1 MTEAVQKNDDV
12 PAMVAPLVAPPV
24 TPAQAAGP
32 ATPDRYFNRELSWL
46 AFNQRVLAEGRNA
59 NYPLLERL
67 RFLSISGNNLDEF
80 LMVRVAGLAGQVR
93 QKIEEVSVEG
103 LSPAQQLAATHE
115 GVIRLEAIQQEIWTE
130 LRHALAD
137 ERITIIGDENL
148 DSEAARWLEDY
159 FLSQVLPVIT
169 PQAIDP
175 AHPFPFIAN
184 QGMGLMMSLTRQSD
198 EMRIMEMVLIPQA
211 LPRFVR
217 LPGEAANYISIESLL
232 CRHAGLLFPGFTVGG
247 RSVFRVLRD
256 SDLEI
261 EEDAEDLVR
270 YFRTAIQ
277 QRRRG
282 SVIMLQLQNDFDAE
296 AEQLLREQ
304 LRLDYAI
311 VIKTGG
317 LIGVSGLSAIIDEAR
332 PDLKFEPYSPRFPE
346 RVKQHDGDCFASIR
360 EKDMIIHHPYES
372 FEVVVDFLRQA
383 AADPEVIAIKQTL
396 YRAGKQSAV
405 IAALIAAAEA
415 GKSVTAVVELK
426 ARFDEEQNLLWA
438 SQLER
443 AGVQVIY
450 GFLDWK
456 THAKV
461 SMVVRRETEGYRT
474 YCHFGTGNYHPVTA
488 RIYTDLSFFT
498 ADPDLVRDAGQVFNF
513 ITGYVEPRTVSQ
525 MAIAPVSL
533 RERIYQMVDQEI
545 ANALK
550 GKPAMI
556 WIKLNSLTD
565 QGVIER
571 LYEASQAGVDVSL
584 VVRGICCLRPGV
596 PGFSENIKVKSI
608 IGRFLEHSRIWCF
621 GNGAALP
628 NPQAHVFIS
637 SADGMSRNLDR
648 RVEVMVPIR
657 NETVHD
663 QVLDQVMVANLLDTE
678 QSWLLQPDGSYER
691 AQPGKNPFNCH
702 RYFMTNPSLSGRG
715 AALSS
720 GRKVPKLA
728 LRRGGV

>member
-1 MTEAVQKNDDV
+1 MMEAAHDIDT
-12 PAMVAPLVAPPV
+12 
-24 TPAQAAGP
+24 TPATNAGGNAASSAAGSG
-32 ATPDRYFNRELSWL
+32 RYFNRELSWL
-46 AFNQRVLAEGRNA
+46 AFNERVLAEGRNA

-67 RFLSISGNNLDEF
+67 RFLSISGSNIDEF

-93 QKIEEVSVEG
+93 GKIEEISIDG
-103 LSPAQQLAATHE
+103 QTPAQQLAATHQA
-115 GVIRLEAIQQEIWTE
+115 VIRLEAVQQEIWSE
-130 LRHALAD
+130 LCTAMAA
-137 ERITIIGDENL
+137 ERITIIGGGPLEPDQAN
-148 DSEAARWLEDY
+148 WLEGW
-159 FLSQVLPVIT
+159 FLSHVLPVVT

-184 QGMGLMMSLTRQSD
+184 QGMGVMMALTRRSD
-198 EMRIMEMVLIPQA
+198 EASMMEMVLIPQA

-217 LPGEAANYISIESLL
+217 LPGEAAVYISIEDLL
-232 CRHAGLLFPGFTVGG
+232 CRHAELLFPGFKVGG
-247 RSVFRVLRD
+247 TGVFRVLRD

-270 YFRTAIQ
+270 HFRSAIQ
-277 QRRRG
+277 RRRRG
-282 SVIMLQLQNDFDAE
+282 SVILLQLQGDFDPA

-304 LRLDYAI
+304 LQLDHAI
-311 VIKTGG
+311 TIKTAG
-317 LIGVSGLSAIIDEAR
+317 LIGVSGISVIVDEAR

-346 RVKQHDGDCFASIR
+346 RVMQHDGDCFAAIR
-360 EKDMIIHHPYES
+360 DKDMVIHHPYES

-383 AADPEVIAIKQTL
+383 AADPDVIAIKQTL

-426 ARFDEEQNLLWA
+426 ARFEEEQNLLWA
-438 SQLER
+438 TQLER

-461 SMVVRRETEGYRT
+461 SMVVRREAEGYRT
-474 YCHFGTGNYHPVTA
+474 YCHFGTGHYHPITA

-498 ADPDLVRDAGQVFNF
+498 ADPELVRDAGQVFNF
-513 ITGYVEPRTVSQ
+513 ITGYVEPRTVTQ
-525 MAIAPVSL
+525 LAIAPISL
-533 RERIYQMVDQEI
+533 RERIYQMIDQEI
-545 ANALK
+545 ANAGR

-565 QGVIER
+565 AGVIDR
-571 LYEASQAGVDVSL
+571 LYEASQAGVDISL
-584 VVRGICCLRPGV
+584 VVRGICCLKPGIA
-596 PGFSENIKVKSI
+596 GLSENITVKSI
-608 IGRFLEHSRIWCF
+608 IGRFLEHSRIWAF

-628 NPQAHVFIS
+628 NPDANLFIS

-657 NETVHD
+657 NDTVHD

-678 QSWLLQPDGSYER
+678 QSWLLQPDGSYVR
-691 AQPGKNPFNCH
+691 AEPGDRPFNCH

-715 AALSS
+715 AAQAS